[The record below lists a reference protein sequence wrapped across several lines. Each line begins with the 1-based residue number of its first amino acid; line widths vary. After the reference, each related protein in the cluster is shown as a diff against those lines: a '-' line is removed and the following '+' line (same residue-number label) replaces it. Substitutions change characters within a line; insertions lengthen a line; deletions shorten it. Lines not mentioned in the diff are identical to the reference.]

1 MSRRDIIYSMSKT
14 SIQDNFIHFFPPPKF
29 LQMQAVGLDITD
41 HRIRFLEFEKKG
53 NGLIVKRYG
62 EAHIATGIIVSGRLK
77 RPKELNNILIS
88 FAKKYELEF
97 VRVSLPEERAYL
109 VKMEIPKVEEKNI
122 RDTIAFQLEE
132 YVPVPAQEAVFD
144 YKTLGTSKL
153 QNGYLDVAVSVF
165 SQKEVDEYVD
175 MFRGTGI
182 KPISFEIDAQAIAR
196 AVIPKEKKGTYMV
209 LDFGSTRTGIFIVS
223 EGIVRFTST
232 IEIGSS
238 MITRALEKQFSI
250 STKEAEIMKNE
261 KVIAKSSEG
270 EEFFNAIVS
279 SISILRDEINK
290 LFIYWHTHIET
301 DDNTKIEQIFM
312 SGGGANLKGLSGYLS
327 ASMRIKVVIANPWIN
342 VNSFD
347 NYIPEIPR
355 NLALG
360 YTSVI
365 GLALTDKIKDKH
377 YSV

>member
-1 MSRRDIIYSMSKT
+1 
-14 SIQDNFIHFFPPPKF
+14 
-29 LQMQAVGLDITD
+29 
-41 HRIRFLEFEKKG
+41 
-53 NGLIVKRYG
+53 
-62 EAHIATGIIVSGRLK
+62 
-77 RPKELNNILIS
+77 
-88 FAKKYELEF
+88 
-97 VRVSLPEERAYL
+97 
-109 VKMEIPKVEEKNI
+109 
-122 RDTIAFQLEE
+122 
-132 YVPVPAQEAVFD
+132 
-144 YKTLGTSKL
+144 
-153 QNGYLDVAVSVF
+153 
-165 SQKEVDEYVD
+165 